1 MGKVKLKIAWDS
13 VSECALC
20 WMNIEF
26 LEFGSILLLQ
36 MSWTAKTTPKASKR
50 MGNWRLILR
59 KKGKRKWNKCV
70 WPYHRPSSPARTE
83 KKLIIAHLNVT
94 KIPPKW
100 SDAIRSMRT
109 QQTRDRRTICLHPQS
124 LYIHRLLCTPCRT
137 ALFWSTVPPFKRKP
151 LRWWRRLQQMQL
163 CYNACMLC
171 VVQSRGIYYII
182 YKIYSGTEFL
192 SYLSWKC
199 DE

>member
-83 KKLIIAHLNVT
+83 KNSSLPIWMWPKSRRSGAMRFGLCALNRLV
-94 KIPPKW
+94 IVV
-100 SDAIRSMRT
+100 
-109 QQTRDRRTICLHPQS
+109 QFV
-124 LYIHRLLCTPCRT
+124 YIHKVYIYIVCYVLHVEQHCFG
-137 ALFWSTVPPFKRKP
+137 ALFLHSNGSHCGGGGGSNKCSYAIMLVCCV
-151 LRWWRRLQQMQL
+151 L
-163 CYNACMLC
+163 CRAEVYT
-171 VVQSRGIYYII
+171 I
-182 YKIYSGTEFL
+182 
-192 SYLSWKC
+192 
-199 DE
+199 